1 MGEDNSIS
9 HAFTLARVTPNLR
22 ASAACE
28 SPMFSRSLLML
39 SEIKLSLPSTDNFTM
54 RQMIYNYLYMYSFID
69 NVQKRL
75 YNEDRFYAE
84 IQKESEVFVMD
95 SPSRKSQNKVLV
107 LIVGLLIVA
116 VIAAY
121 GVISSGVLEEKIDA
135 EMEITA
141 QIESD
146 NLAYV
151 TVETNLPDETNIIIS
166 LVGAGNSNDTGYNT
180 NYKADNSLQIVDGR
194 AVAGP
199 FSNNGVALPFGN
211 YKVEVTVPL
220 AETQPQDVQKVFG
233 KNMRN
238 VRGDLVVEDEGGNYL
253 YKETA
258 LTMPDL
264 ANGLTT
270 QEKKLYDGALSW
282 IVMQRLASIKGGQDI
297 IVSNMSFNDA
307 VRDDTR
313 GMVWID
319 YKTTTYNFDADKSL
333 DSENHEAL
341 MLLDYIG
348 VTKRFTNIPI
358 GYIFDDAADDFG
370 LTYYA
375 VKYSTDHTY
384 TSDELEH
391 INKALEQLTSW
402 VKIERDGFD
411 EVISTS

>member
-1 MGEDNSIS
+1 
-9 HAFTLARVTPNLR
+9 
-22 ASAACE
+22 
-28 SPMFSRSLLML
+28 
-39 SEIKLSLPSTDNFTM
+39 
-54 RQMIYNYLYMYSFID
+54 MYSFID

-180 NYKADNSLQIVDGR
+180 NYKADDSLQIVDGR

-233 KNMRN
+233 KNM
-238 VRGDLVVEDEGGNYL
+238 
-253 YKETA
+253 
-258 LTMPDL
+258 
-264 ANGLTT
+264 
-270 QEKKLYDGALSW
+270 
-282 IVMQRLASIKGGQDI
+282 IV
-297 IVSNMSFNDA
+297 
-307 VRDDTR
+307 T
-313 GMVWID
+313 
-319 YKTTTYNFDADKSL
+319 
-333 DSENHEAL
+333 
-341 MLLDYIG
+341 
-348 VTKRFTNIPI
+348 TNIPLSVMKQAVDLDDRRI
-358 GYIFDDAADDFG
+358 YDRILEVCVPIMFDGDSFRKSTAADNLKTAARLLG
-370 LTYYA
+370 
-375 VKYSTDHTY
+375 
-384 TSDELEH
+384 
-391 INKALEQLTSW
+391 
-402 VKIERDGFD
+402 
-411 EVISTS
+411 

>member
-180 NYKADNSLQIVDGR
+180 NYKADDSLQIVDGR

-238 VRGDLVVEDEGGNYL
+238 VRGDLVVEDESGNYL

>member
-1 MGEDNSIS
+1 
-9 HAFTLARVTPNLR
+9 
-22 ASAACE
+22 
-28 SPMFSRSLLML
+28 
-39 SEIKLSLPSTDNFTM
+39 M
-54 RQMIYNYLYMYSFID
+54 RQMIYNYLYMYSYID
-69 NVQKRL
+69 NAQKRL

-180 NYKADNSLQIVDGR
+180 NYKADDSLQIVDGR

-199 FSNNGVALPFGN
+199 FSNNGVVLPFGN

-238 VRGDLVVEDEGGNYL
+238 VKGDLVVEDEGGNYL